1 MTETRRGRP
10 RTPLLSRESI
20 VAATLQVIDAE
31 GVAAVGMRSVAR
43 ALGVDAKSLYNHVD
57 GKDGLLDAVAEQL
70 LGGLR
75 LPEPTGDARHDL
87 HAVAEAFR
95 ARALAHPGAAP
106 LVLTRQLSSLEGLAP
121 VDAVLAVLLAAG
133 AAPEESVHLLRM
145 LLATLIGTLLRE
157 VSAAPTF
164 GGDDGRRRGALEA
177 SGLPAVARTAP
188 HLAEFDRAA
197 EFEYTVD
204 LAITAV
210 LDRIDR
216 QRSGSRSS

>member
-1 MTETRRGRP
+1 MTEPRRGRP

-20 VAATLQVIDAE
+20 VAATLQVIDVE
-31 GVAAVGMRSVAR
+31 GVGAVGMRSVAR

-70 LGGLR
+70 LGGLV
-75 LPEPTGDARHDL
+75 LPEPTGDARRDL
-87 HAVAEAFR
+87 HAIADAFR
-95 ARALAHPGAAP
+95 SRALTHPAAAP

-133 AAPEESVHLLRM
+133 ASAQESVHLLRM

-157 VSAAPTF
+157 VSAAPAF
-164 GGDDGRRRGALEA
+164 GGDERARREALQA
-177 SGLPAVARTAP
+177 SGLSAVVRTAP
-188 HLAEFDRAA
+188 YIAEFDRAA

-210 LDRIDR
+210 LDRIER
-216 QRSGSRSS
+216 QRSGPRSS

>member
-1 MTETRRGRP
+1 MTDTRRGRP
-10 RTPLLSRESI
+10 RTPLLSRETI
-20 VAATLQVIDAE
+20 VAATLQVIGDE

-43 ALGVDAKSLYNHVD
+43 LLGVDAKSLYNHVD

-70 LGGLR
+70 LGGLV
-75 LPEPTGDARHDL
+75 LPAPTGDARHDL
-87 HAVAEAFR
+87 HAIAHAFR
-95 ARALAHPGAAP
+95 DRALAHPGAAP

-121 VDAVLAVLLAAG
+121 VDAVLTVLLAAG
-133 AAPEESVHLLRM
+133 ADAEEAVHLLRM

-164 GGDDGRRRGALEA
+164 GGDDGERLEA
-177 SGLPAVARTAP
+177 LQGAGLTAIATAAP

-210 LDRIDR
+210 LARIDLR
-216 QRSGSRSS
+216 TAR

>member
-20 VAATLQVIDAE
+20 VEATLQVIDSE

-57 GKDGLLDAVAEQL
+57 GKDDLLDAVTEHL
-70 LGGLR
+70 LAGLV
-75 LPEPTGDARHDL
+75 LPERTGDARRDL
-87 HAVAEAFR
+87 HAIAASFR
-95 ARALAHPGAAP
+95 DQALRHPQAAP
-106 LVLTRQLSSLEGLAP
+106 LVLTRQLASSQALAP
-121 VDAVLAVLLAAG
+121 INAVLEVLKDAGAETGDAV
-133 AAPEESVHLLRM
+133 HMLRM

-164 GGDDGRRRGALEA
+164 GSNDREGTLAA
-177 SGLPAVARTAP
+177 SGLPALIEAAP
-188 HLAEFDRAA
+188 HLARFDREA
-197 EFEYTVD
+197 EFEYAVD

-210 LDRIDR
+210 LHRIDLR
-216 QRSGSRSS
+216 RAR